1 MSETSESGAAKAAA
15 RRPAAPQ
22 GHGLRRDVDLLEALA
37 TPEAQEQGGLGV
49 VRLAAIV
56 GRDKSQVS
64 RSLKALA
71 EQGIVER
78 DPDTL
83 EYRLGWRL
91 FSLVARSSESRLV
104 RVAEPVMH
112 RLAAHLEET
121 THLCVLRN
129 SEVLTLL
136 SISGHSFRVHGW
148 EGRGVS
154 AARTTAGR
162 VLLLDASPDELYV
175 RFGGGDLSDG
185 FSHSSVHNVQELWA
199 RIQEARQAGYAMVSE
214 EFEDGLVGVSAP
226 IRDYRRRV
234 VAALNVSAPLARLG
248 GDLPAAGRAAA
259 QAANAISAQLGWQP
273 RTGAEGPRNRVVR

>member
-1 MSETSESGAAKAAA
+1 MSETPEAAD
-15 RRPAAPQ
+15 RPSH

-37 TPEAQEQGGLGV
+37 TPEAQERGGLGV
-49 VRLAAIV
+49 VRLAALV

-71 EQGIVER
+71 QEGIVER

-112 RLAAHLEET
+112 RLAAYLEET
-121 THLCVLRN
+121 THLCVLRD

-148 EGRGVS
+148 EGRGFS

-175 RFGGGDLSDG
+175 RFGQGDLSDG
-185 FSHSSVHNVQELWA
+185 FEHSTVHNVQELWA
-199 RIQEARQAGYAMVSE
+199 RIQEARRLGYAMVSE

-226 IRDYRRRV
+226 IRDYRGRV
-234 VAALNVSAPLARLG
+234 VAALNVSAPLERLG

-259 QAANAISAQLGWQP
+259 QAAGAISAQLGWEP
-273 RTGAEGPRNRVVR
+273 RSGSDSSRAQLSRVVR